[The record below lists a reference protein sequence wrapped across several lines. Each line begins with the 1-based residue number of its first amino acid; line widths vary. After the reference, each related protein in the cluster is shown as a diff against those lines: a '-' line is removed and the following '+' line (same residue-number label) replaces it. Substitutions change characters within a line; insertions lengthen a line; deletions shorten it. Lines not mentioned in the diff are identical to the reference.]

1 MKIKTILEDALDELL
16 LNKVEFSKLKIIIK
30 QAVSGKINEK
40 KLREYIL
47 KSRIKIKDDLL
58 KFFPSYAKLEN
69 DTNHSLPSDVLQKE
83 LQEKNVF
90 LEQIAGRIDTIY
102 QGLKEKII
110 QE

>member
-1 MKIKTILEDALDELL
+1 MKIKTILEDALDEVL

-58 KFFPSYAKLEN
+58 KFFPSYVKLEN
-69 DTNHSLPSDVLQKE
+69 DAHHGLPSDELQKE
-83 LQEKNVF
+83 LQEKNMF
-90 LEQIAGRIDTIY
+90 LEQIAGRIDSIY
-102 QGLKEKII
+102 QGLKEKMV

>member
-1 MKIKTILEDALDELL
+1 MKIKTILEDALDEVL
-16 LNKVEFSKLKIIIK
+16 LNKEEFNKLKLIIK
-30 QAVSGKINEK
+30 QVVLGKISEK

-69 DTNHSLPSDVLQKE
+69 DTHFGLPSDVLQKE
-83 LQEKNVF
+83 LQEKNIF
-90 LEQIAGRIDTIY
+90 FEQIAGRIDSIY

>member
-1 MKIKTILEDALDELL
+1 MKIKTILEDALDEVL

-58 KFFPSYAKLEN
+58 KFFPSYVKLEN
-69 DTNHSLPSDVLQKE
+69 DTHHGLPSDVLQKE
-83 LQEKNVF
+83 LQQKNMF
-90 LEQIAGRIDTIY
+90 LEQIAGRIDIIY
-102 QGLKEKII
+102 QGLKEKMV

>member
-58 KFFPSYAKLEN
+58 KKYPPANLK
-69 DTNHSLPSDVLQKE
+69 KC
-83 LQEKNVF
+83 
-90 LEQIAGRIDTIY
+90 QICGEPTSQNLCKSCI
-102 QGLKEKII
+102 LKKKIA
-110 QE
+110 

>member
-1 MKIKTILEDALDELL
+1 MKIKTILEDALDDLL

-58 KFFPSYAKLEN
+58 KFFPSYIKLEN
-69 DTNHSLPSDVLQKE
+69 DTHHDLPSNVLQKE

-90 LEQIAGRIDTIY
+90 LEQIAERIDTIY
-102 QGLKEKII
+102 QGLKEKMI

>member
-1 MKIKTILEDALDELL
+1 MKIKTILEDALDDVL
-16 LNKVEFSKLKIIIK
+16 LNKEEFNKLKLVIK
-30 QAVSGKINEK
+30 QVVSGKISEK

-69 DTNHSLPSDVLQKE
+69 DTHNGLPSDVLQKE